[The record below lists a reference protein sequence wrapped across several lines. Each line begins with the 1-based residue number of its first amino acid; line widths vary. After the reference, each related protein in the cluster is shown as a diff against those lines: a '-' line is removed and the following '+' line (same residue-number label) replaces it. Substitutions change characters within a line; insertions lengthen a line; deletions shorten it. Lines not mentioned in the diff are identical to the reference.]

1 MKDTLLNK
9 HGRATYK
16 MAWVVEIGLLVLA
29 IGVAVFNIKSVIET
43 GGTIFNAILLGVG
56 WLVIGVIELATIPL
70 AGSLRIAR
78 WKDKWLAI
86 IGVIGM
92 TCLSAWTVYE
102 FNEFASYSMTM
113 PARKGLITVENKENE
128 INDLKNQN
136 SKMVESNKSADQK
149 LKSFSAKKGNLIEE
163 NRNNREVKL
172 GQIFSEK
179 KRELNELDSQIQELQ
194 NQGPLSATQNA
205 KISDNENEIERLSQ
219 EMDSKVAE
227 VNKRSEDAKSDRS
240 ASADSSKETLNE
252 QISQINQKISQLNE
266 QKLDEVNN
274 IKKGAFLKSKEA
286 LKNQIRTDYDIQ
298 IREQESQLAHV
309 REELSGTNIAFD
321 STEFDQEIAS
331 IKSEYQ
337 SKMDSLRDKNK
348 EIREE
353 AHQQSAAL
361 IKKLNDEADELNKDK
376 KDVIAKY
383 ALLLQAAKGEF
394 EKKRNEINKSYDKK
408 ISEYADAVK
417 TDAEVQNLQ
426 TENEAK
432 IIAAQNK
439 ITGLIKDVELQMEP
453 ILYYRMAK
461 WFHPGEGL
469 PDKEA
474 YVKAQVY
481 IFAPMGLFFGLVSI
495 ALAYIGTG
503 LMRDAE
509 LPDELEKTHRDQ
521 TKQIK
526 LMDKKVSKLSGDLEK
541 ERLDKVEWKQDQL
554 NKIYNAFQNKQEQ
567 ISNNKDQVI
576 SKLQSA
582 LDKSIEDVVNM
593 KKQLSNT
600 VSSIP
605 QKIVMKDELKD
616 LVSYQRFSTVDFSS
630 DEIAQYGNFQVVNA

>member
-43 GGTIFNAILLGVG
+43 GGTIINAILLGVG
-56 WLVIGVIELATIPL
+56 WLIIGVIELATIPL

-86 IGVIGM
+86 IGVTVM

-149 LKSFSAKKGNLIEE
+149 LKSISSQKGNLIEE

-205 KISDNENEIERLSQ
+205 KIGDNENEIERLSQ

-227 VNKRSEDAKSDRS
+227 VNKRSVDAKSDRS

-286 LKNQIRTDYDIQ
+286 LKNQIRTDYDKQ
-298 IREQESQLAHV
+298 IREQESQLALV
-309 REELSGTNIAFD
+309 RKELSGTNIAFD

-432 IIAAQNK
+432 IIAAQNQ

-474 YVKAQVY
+474 YVKAQAY

-503 LMRDAE
+503 LKSDAE
-509 LPDELEKTHRDQ
+509 SPDELEKTHRDQ

-526 LMDKKVSKLSGDLEK
+526 LMDKKVSKLSSDLEK
-541 ERLDKVEWKQDQL
+541 EKLSKAEWKLAQL
-554 NKIYNAFQNKQEQ
+554 NKIENAFENKQEQ
-567 ISNNKDQVI
+567 ITNNKDQVI
-576 SKLQSA
+576 SKLHLA

-616 LVSYQRFSTVDFSS
+616 LVSYQRFSNVDFSS

>member
-1 MKDTLLNK
+1 MKDTLFNK

-43 GGTIFNAILLGVG
+43 GGTIINAILLGVG
-56 WLVIGVIELATIPL
+56 WLIIGVIELATIPL

-128 INDLKNQN
+128 IKDLKNQN
-136 SKMVESNKSADQK
+136 TKMVESNRSADQK
-149 LKSFSAKKGNLIEE
+149 LKSISAQKGNLIEE

-205 KISDNENEIERLSQ
+205 KIGDNENEIERLSQ

-227 VNKRSEDAKSDRS
+227 VNKRSVDAKSDRS

-286 LKNQIRTDYDIQ
+286 LKNQIRTDYDKQ
-298 IREQESQLAHV
+298 IREQESQLTLV
-309 REELSGTNIAFD
+309 RKELSGTNIGFN

-348 EIREE
+348 EIREK
-353 AHQQSAAL
+353 AHQQSTAL

-408 ISEYADAVK
+408 TSEYADAVK

-432 IIAAQNK
+432 IIAAQNQ

-474 YVKAQVY
+474 YVKAQAY

-503 LMRDAE
+503 LKSDAE
-509 LPDELEKTHRDQ
+509 SPDELEKTHRDQ

-526 LMDKKVSKLSGDLEK
+526 LMDKKVSKLSSDLEK
-541 ERLDKVEWKQDQL
+541 ERFSKAEWKLAQL
-554 NKIYNAFQNKQEQ
+554 NKIENAFENKQEQ
-567 ISNNKDQVI
+567 ITNNKDQVI
-576 SKLQSA
+576 SKLHSA

>member
-56 WLVIGVIELATIPL
+56 WLIIGVIELATIPL

-205 KISDNENEIERLSQ
+205 KIGDNENEIERLSQ

-227 VNKRSEDAKSDRS
+227 VNKRSVDAKSDRS

-286 LKNQIRTDYDIQ
+286 LKNQIRTDYDKQ
-298 IREQESQLAHV
+298 IREQESQLALV
-309 REELSGTNIAFD
+309 RKELSGTNIAFD

-408 ISEYADAVK
+408 TSEYADAVK

-432 IIAAQNK
+432 IIAAQNQ

-474 YVKAQVY
+474 YVKAQAY

-503 LMRDAE
+503 LKSDAE
-509 LPDELEKTHRDQ
+509 SPDELEKTHRDQ

-526 LMDKKVSKLSGDLEK
+526 LMDKKVSKLSSDLEK
-541 ERLDKVEWKQDQL
+541 ERLSKAEWKLAQL
-554 NKIYNAFQNKQEQ
+554 NKIENAFENKQEQ
-567 ISNNKDQVI
+567 ITNNKDQVI
-576 SKLQSA
+576 SKLHLA

-616 LVSYQRFSTVDFSS
+616 LVSYQRFSNVDFSS
-630 DEIAQYGNFQVVNA
+630 DEIAQFGNFQVVNA